1 MKIAFLFLLID
12 NPNFPELWDEYF
24 KGHEDKYSLYIH
36 PKYVSQ
42 HTWRKKNIISN
53 IQETAWGF
61 ITRAYIELFKEAY
74 KNEENV
80 KFVTISESCVPIKT
94 FDKFY
99 NDCLSEVNIDKSWIK
114 IMKIKRYD
122 FQERIVKHIEQVES
136 KDEKIPIP
144 KIKNFIKHYA
154 RFCLKRTH
162 VENVL
167 KADFDRKMEFFNT
180 MHVGDEFFLTVISPL
195 DKDSYINF
203 AVTFDDWDYV
213 HEEIVKINSLIK
225 KAYDD
230 IEKYEKLDNKVK
242 NKIYIDYS
250 HNKKHKKIK
259 KEIIILQTQIEELK
273 TLKQTIA
280 KNPKTII
287 DAKPDLNNI
296 ENTDSYFYR
305 KFAKNSNIDE
315 YWYDIIKN

>member
-36 PKYVSQ
+36 PKYISQ
-42 HTWRKKNIISN
+42 HTWRKENIISN

-74 KNEENV
+74 KNKENI
-80 KFVTISESCVPIKT
+80 KFITISESCVPIKT

-99 NDCLSEVNIDKSWIK
+99 NDCLSENNINKSWIK

-122 FQERIVKHIEQVES
+122 FQERIMKHVKQIESENN
-136 KDEKIPIP
+136 KIIIP
-144 KIKNFIKHYA
+144 KINNFIKHYA
-154 RFCLKRTH
+154 RFCLRREDVK
-162 VENVL
+162 NLL
-167 KADFDRKMEFFNT
+167 KQNSEGKMEFFNT

-195 DKDSYINF
+195 NKENYVNF

-213 HEEIVKINSLIK
+213 NEEISKINSLIK
-225 KAYDD
+225 QAYEN
-230 IEKYEKLDNKVK
+230 IEELQHNNKHNNK
-242 NKIYIDYS
+242 NNNK
-250 HNKKHKKIK
+250 HNKEYKKNK
-259 KEIIILQTQIEELK
+259 KEILKLKTQIEELGI
-273 TLKQTIA
+273 LKKDIA

-287 DAKPDLNNI
+287 DVKPDLNNI
-296 ENTDSYFYR
+296 KHTDSYFYR
-305 KFAKNSNIDE
+305 KFSKNSNIDE
-315 YWYDIIKN
+315 YWNSIINKN